1 MITLD
6 IKEVAKKLGLSE
18 EATEEEILA
27 KIEKDQEENTQL
39 KKTNDTLVET
49 NKTLATSEAGKQA
62 RIDEL
67 EKTIRE
73 QSERQ
78 VIEDDKTPK
87 SDIERLVEIK

>member
-1 MITLD
+1 ME
-6 IKEVAKKLGLSE
+6 IKEVAKKLGLREDASE
-18 EATEEEILA
+18 EEVLA

-39 KKTNDTLVET
+39 KKTNETLVET

-73 QSERQ
+73 HSERQ
-78 VIEDDKTPK
+78 VHEDDKTPK
-87 SDIERLVEIK
+87 SDIEKLVDIK